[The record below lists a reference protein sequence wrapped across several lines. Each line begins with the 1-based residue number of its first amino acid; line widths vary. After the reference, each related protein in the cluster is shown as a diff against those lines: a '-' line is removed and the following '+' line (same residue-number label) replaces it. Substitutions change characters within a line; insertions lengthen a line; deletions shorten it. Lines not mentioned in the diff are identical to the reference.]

1 LREEAK
7 GHNKAAKATAF
18 VTEKTIMT
26 MGIDEKKVKYNSGSS
41 YMLTSATDGGYS
53 DPKRKMQRRPDFKM
67 EGNTSDYIFS
77 VTWQACH
84 AELVFRPMIDTL
96 D

>member
-1 LREEAK
+1 
-7 GHNKAAKATAF
+7 
-18 VTEKTIMT
+18 
-26 MGIDEKKVKYNSGSS
+26 
-41 YMLTSATDGGYS
+41 MLTSATDGGYS